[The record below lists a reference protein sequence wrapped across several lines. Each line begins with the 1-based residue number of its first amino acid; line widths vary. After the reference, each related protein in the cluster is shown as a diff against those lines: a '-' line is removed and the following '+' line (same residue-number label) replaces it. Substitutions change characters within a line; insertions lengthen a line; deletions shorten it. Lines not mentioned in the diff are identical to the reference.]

1 MNPISRILTSIKLRL
16 NSKKFANGDYLE
28 AYARN
33 TDLVA
38 SIDPKMAI
46 GGIWDEMGK
55 HQFAFL
61 VKHGLKPHHKLLDI
75 GCGSLRGGLF
85 FIDYLDQGSYTGFDL
100 SSEVIKAGELSV
112 AERRLDGKKPK
123 LLVNH
128 ERNLKF
134 DFLDGER
141 FDFLLAQSV
150 FSHLKPEHIEEC
162 FDNLYK
168 VMNPGA
174 RFFFTHHPGT
184 EFRQRSKTDFEYP
197 KSFFIDA
204 AAERALKVSDFS
216 EEYNHPRGQNM
227 LMLES
232 S

>member
-55 HQFAFL
+55 HQFDFL
-61 VKHGLKPHHKLLDI
+61 VNHGLKPHHKLLDI
-75 GCGSLRGGLF
+75 GCGSLRGGLL
-85 FIDYLDQGSYTGFDL
+85 FIDYLDTGNYTGFDL
-100 SSEVIKAGELSV
+100 STEVIKAGKSSV
-112 AERRLDGKKPK
+112 ADHNLDGKKPK
-123 LLVNH
+123 LLVNY
-128 ERNLKF
+128 ERNLEF
-134 DFLDGER
+134 NFLEGQQ

-162 FDNLYK
+162 FDNLHK
-168 VMNPGA
+168 VMKPGG

-184 EFRQRSKTDFEYP
+184 EFKQRSKTDFEYP

-204 AAERALKVSDFS
+204 AAERDLKVKDFS
-216 EEYNHPRGQNM
+216 EEYNHPRGQTM

-232 S
+232 A